1 MPLTA
6 AEVRATKF
14 STTRVR
20 AGYDMDEVDAFLDI
34 VEADVSQYAD
44 ELQRSRDGEAVLRT
58 TCDQMQARLTM
69 AEERLAD
76 AQARLAAT
84 VAVQGSQ
91 QSVPEAAPAVSP
103 EVAALLASDPE
114 AQSVLALAQT
124 TADEIVRYAQIR
136 ADGIR
141 ADVRAMLSEQ
151 IGLVDRR

>member
-1 MPLTA
+1 M
-6 AEVRATKF
+6 
-14 STTRVR
+14 
-20 AGYDMDEVDAFLDI
+20 
-34 VEADVSQYAD
+34 
-44 ELQRSRDGEAVLRT
+44 
-58 TCDQMQARLTM
+58 
-69 AEERLAD
+69 
-76 AQARLAAT
+76 
-84 VAVQGSQ
+84 
-91 QSVPEAAPAVSP
+91 SP